1 MRGTRNAGVALTNF
15 SSDEGFSLVE
25 LLIAMFLA
33 SSVLFLIAVMVT
45 GIYSV
50 QHSVMDSSHSSSESQ
65 NFGELFKA
73 TVRSSTATKLTS
85 VTVAGQKGQLLQA
98 RVLTSTDPQNL
109 NPAARCQQYLWVVNK
124 IYSSSGSSAATVP
137 TVNNLSKWSMILP
150 DVVPVVGG
158 TGIFSQSGLLTS
170 VDLVTNPDHG
180 LGAVVSTSQSAPD
193 VPQVSAP
200 CF

>member
-1 MRGTRNAGVALTNF
+1 MVATETSGRTLGNL

-73 TVRSSTATKLTS
+73 TVRSSTATKLSS
-85 VTVAGQKGQLLQA
+85 VTVSGQKGQLLQA
-98 RVLTSTDPQNL
+98 RVLTSSDPQNL
-109 NPAARCQQYLWVVNK
+109 NPAGRCQQFLWLGNK
-124 IYSSSGSSAATVP
+124 LYSSSGSSAATTPSVS
-137 TVNNLSKWSMILP
+137 NISKWSMILP
-150 DVVPVVGG
+150 DVVPVAGG
-158 TGIFSQSGLLTS
+158 AGIFSQTGLLTS
-170 VDLVTNPDHG
+170 VDLITNPDRG

-193 VPQVSAP
+193 VTQVSAP